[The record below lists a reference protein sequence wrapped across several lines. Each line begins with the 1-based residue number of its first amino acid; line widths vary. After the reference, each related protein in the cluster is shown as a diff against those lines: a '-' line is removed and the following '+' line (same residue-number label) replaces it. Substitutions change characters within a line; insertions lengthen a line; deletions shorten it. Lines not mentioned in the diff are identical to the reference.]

1 MAFVTHSQHAES
13 IEQSAAVFRSA
24 RRVVALTGAGVSTRS
39 GIPDFRSHDSGLWK
53 KYDAMTVASLTS
65 FRYQPENFFTWVR
78 PLVKTMIDADPNPAH
93 TALAELE
100 QAGFLHGIITQN
112 IDDLHHR
119 AGSKCIYEIH
129 GHLREATCTLCYQ
142 KHNAESLIHDFA
154 HTGALPYCDHCGGLL
169 KPDIILFGEQLPSC
183 IVSEAQALIDGADLI
198 VVAGSSLEVM
208 PAASMPIPALNAGAK
223 LIIINNEP
231 TYLDV
236 RADFVIHDDVAVVL
250 PMILQEVLR
259 EPQETKRLIDNE

>member
-1 MAFVTHSQHAES
+1 MAFVTHSQLVES
-13 IEQSAAVFRSA
+13 IELSAAVFRSA
-24 RRVVALTGAGVSTRS
+24 RRVVALTGAGISTRS

-53 KYDAMTVASLTS
+53 
-65 FRYQPENFFTWVR
+65 
-78 PLVKTMIDADPNPAH
+78 IDADPNPAH

-112 IDDLHHR
+112 IDDLHR
-119 AGSKCIYEIH
+119 KAGSKCIYEIH

-142 KHNAESLIHDFA
+142 KHNAESLINDFA
-154 HTGALPYCDHCGGLL
+154 HTGALPYCDQCGGLL

-259 EPQETKRLIDNE
+259 EPQET

>member
-1 MAFVTHSQHAES
+1 MTHSQLAES
-13 IEQSAAVFRSA
+13 IEKSAAVFRSA

-65 FRYQPENFFTWVR
+65 FRYQPANFFKWVR

-112 IDDLHHR
+112 IDDLHR
-119 AGSKCIYEIH
+119 KAGSKCIFEIH
-129 GHLREATCTLCYQ
+129 GHLREATCTLCCQ
-142 KHNAESLIHDFA
+142 KHNAESLINDFVN
-154 HTGALPYCDHCGGLL
+154 TGALPYCDHCGGLL

-183 IVSEAQALIDGADLI
+183 VVSEAQALIDGADLI
-198 VVAGSSLEVM
+198 VVAGSSMEVM
-208 PAASMPIPALNAGAK
+208 PAASMPIPALNSGAK

-236 RADFVIHDDVAVVL
+236 RADFVIHYDVADVL

>member
-1 MAFVTHSQHAES
+1 MTHSQLAES
-13 IEQSAAVFRSA
+13 IEKSAAVFRSA
-24 RRVVALTGAGVSTRS
+24 SRVVALTGAGVSTRS

-53 KYDAMTVASLTS
+53 KFDPMKVASLTS
-65 FRYQPENFFTWVR
+65 FRYQPDDFFKWVR
-78 PLVKTMIDADPNPAH
+78 PLIKTMIDADPNPAH
-93 TALAELE
+93 TALAKLE

-112 IDDLHHR
+112 IDDLHR
-119 AGSKCIYEIH
+119 KAGSQRIYEIH

-142 KHNAESLIHDFA
+142 KHNAEILINDFA

-183 IVSEAQALIDGADLI
+183 IVSEAQALIDEADLI
-198 VVAGSSLEVM
+198 VVAGSSMEVM
-208 PAASMPIPALNAGAK
+208 PAACMPIPALNAGAK

-236 RADFVIHDDVAVVL
+236 RADFVIHDDVADVL

-259 EPQETKRLIDNE
+259 EPQETKRPIDNQ

>member
-1 MAFVTHSQHAES
+1 MAFVTHSQLAKS
-13 IEQSAAVFRSA
+13 IEKSAAVFRSA
-24 RRVVALTGAGVSTRS
+24 SRVVALTGAGISTRS
-39 GIPDFRSHDSGLWK
+39 GIPDFRSHDSGLWN
-53 KYDAMTVASLTS
+53 KYDAMTVASLSS
-65 FRYQPENFFTWVR
+65 FRYQPDEFFKWVR
-78 PLVKTMIDADPNPAH
+78 PLVRTMIDADPNPAH
-93 TALAELE
+93 TALAKLE

-112 IDDLHHR
+112 IDDLHR
-119 AGSKCIYEIH
+119 KAGSKCIYEIH

-142 KHNAESLIHDFA
+142 KHNAENLIDDFA
-154 HTGALPYCDHCGGLL
+154 RTGALPYCDHCGGLL

-183 IVSEAQALIDGADLI
+183 IVSGAQALIDEADLI
-198 VVAGSSLEVM
+198 VVAGSSMEVM
-208 PAASMPIPALNAGAK
+208 PAASMPIPALNAGSK

-259 EPQETKRLIDNE
+259 EPQETKRVIDNQ